1 MENKYCSARML
12 RSKKMSRL
20 WTATSLVGSAAVW
33 MATAP
38 LSPMLWAA
46 TVPVASLGKVTGV
59 GMLAQNGTHVP
70 LSGGVLPVANGARI
84 ETQEGSVRI
93 DLLHGGSVTLGPY
106 GAMILQ
112 KTETGVVA
120 KVESGLVRF
129 HLLAGS
135 DVSFQTEKFQ
145 ANSSGNELRE
155 GEILLGPFGNT
166 AVFMTKGSLPVE
178 DLATHKVTL
187 ATAGN
192 PVDVGTGAIAK
203 IKRTQAPAG
212 LAEGDTELPA
222 GAKPVYGMSG
232 QSFGYVPS
240 EGGFA
245 LQKGVVPPI
254 NKTFTTTDIPVDA
267 NQPEGATAGFAKN
280 GSYQGYL
287 YKNVWYPYGHK
298 VVGGGLPWWVWVAT
312 LAAVGAGVGSA
323 AAFTTSSSTAPVTP
337 TSP

>member
-1 MENKYCSARML
+1 MGNQQRSLGLL
-12 RSKKMSRL
+12 RSKKVSRL
-20 WTATSLVGSAAVW
+20 WTATSLVGGAAVW

-46 TVPVASLGKVTGV
+46 SAPVPSLGRVTGM
-59 GMLAQNGTHVP
+59 GTLAQNGVTVAM
-70 LSGGVLPVANGARI
+70 SGGALPAANGARF
-84 ETQEGSVRI
+84 ETEDGDLRI
-93 DLLHGGSVTLGPY
+93 DLLGGGSVRLGPH
-106 GAMILQ
+106 GSMVLQ
-112 KTETGVVA
+112 KTEAGVVA
-120 KVESGLVRF
+120 KLESGLVRF
-129 HLLAGS
+129 RLPSGVKVA
-135 DVSFQTEKFQ
+135 FQSEKFQ
-145 ANSSGNELRE
+145 ANSTGNDLRE

-166 AVFMTKGSLPVE
+166 AIFMSKGSLPVE

-203 IKRTQAPAG
+203 IKRTRMPSG

-222 GAKPVYGMSG
+222 GAKPIYGMNG

-245 LQKGVVPPI
+245 YQKGVVPPI
-254 NKTFTTTDIPVDA
+254 HKTFTSSEIPADA
-267 NQPEGATAGFAKN
+267 GQPEGATAGFAKN

-298 VVGGGLPWWVWVAT
+298 GVAGLPWWVWVVT
-312 LAAVGAGVGSA
+312 LAAVGAGVGAA
-323 AAFTTSSSTAPVTP
+323 AAFTSTPSAAPVTS